1 MNRPFCKR
9 RYPCT
14 FILGV
19 FLCLDLVFFVAAA
32 FAQSQIFVLPGERI
46 VRIDKGIPQMHRKI
60 MDYQCPQTGY
70 YRIYSR
76 VWYNSGDVQLN
87 ESFYMDWRTNMGSA
101 VTPIDTN
108 VAGPYRVIKDDPG
121 PPHHAWRECGT
132 FYLTAGRYSLWMH
145 HYSLISDSFPE
156 FLNSALNPII
166 PESVRL
172 TDSLKIVYYPGT
184 DGAVR
189 ITPITMGAKPYQG
202 QMAPVIMNGESFQ
215 YRLAVYNRGEEI
227 LGAPLLRNTLPDGI
241 LAESFSTTPTHIQ
254 SHQQEWLLPDLAA
267 GDSLEIFVTARATQE
282 FPVGFTALLDH
293 AELEVVNDPDSTN
306 NHDQAVVYG
315 YKATP
320 TAADLQINLTAKS
333 DTLVE
338 KNSVLSPAVRPGGKI
353 AYTLEI
359 QNFGPDE
366 ASEIVVRQILP
377 PFFTV
382 QGSDPVHSPF
392 GTGSVIW
399 HFDHLAAGQSLTIS
413 LWGEVSFALPAQD
426 SLLVSYSEVSAT
438 TQDPLLSNNKD
449 QALVYALQAEQEP
462 PIPASKNFDLALDY
476 RAVTDTTIMVNGQS
490 QQAVLAGQTYSYQIT
505 LTNNGPGTA
514 RDILLWALVP
524 DSVSISSPTPFVQ
537 KSDTLF
543 WNLDSLAA
551 AGSTQITFN
560 ASVVKLLP
568 QDPFELF
575 SAGRVAADNDTTSGN
590 NDGQALVYALQAEQE
605 PPIPDVPLPYIT
617 AQPALVQVND
627 SVTVEVKVE
636 GAIVT
641 WDIWVYYVNGRID
654 SSFADDYIL
663 DHPLISGVWHQ
674 DLPLFGDTRLLTS
687 ALEEPVIFELRV
699 RDAYGRMATAQS
711 MIKIFSMNRMKLD
724 RNVYE
729 PDRQEPLAIQFKL
742 SSNRVARL
750 DVYDIAGTHIAKLSE
765 TDYLAGW
772 NTYYWDGRTSGGMLA
787 GSGVYIITIHSGD
800 FKDWKKCMIVR

>member
-377 PFFTV
+377 PYFTV

-490 QQAVLAGQTYSYQIT
+490 QQAVLAGQTYSYLIT

-560 ASVVKLLP
+560 ASVAKLLP

-674 DLPLFGDTRLLTS
+674 DLPLFGETRLLTS

>member
-462 PIPASKNFDLALDY
+462 PIPAS
-476 RAVTDTTIMVNGQS
+476 
-490 QQAVLAGQTYSYQIT
+490 
-505 LTNNGPGTA
+505 
-514 RDILLWALVP
+514 
-524 DSVSISSPTPFVQ
+524 
-537 KSDTLF
+537 
-543 WNLDSLAA
+543 
-551 AGSTQITFN
+551 
-560 ASVVKLLP
+560 
-568 QDPFELF
+568 
-575 SAGRVAADNDTTSGN
+575 
-590 NDGQALVYALQAEQE
+590 
-605 PPIPDVPLPYIT
+605 
-617 AQPALVQVND
+617 
-627 SVTVEVKVE
+627 
-636 GAIVT
+636 
-641 WDIWVYYVNGRID
+641 
-654 SSFADDYIL
+654 
-663 DHPLISGVWHQ
+663 
-674 DLPLFGDTRLLTS
+674 
-687 ALEEPVIFELRV
+687 
-699 RDAYGRMATAQS
+699 
-711 MIKIFSMNRMKLD
+711 
-724 RNVYE
+724 
-729 PDRQEPLAIQFKL
+729 
-742 SSNRVARL
+742 
-750 DVYDIAGTHIAKLSE
+750 
-765 TDYLAGW
+765 
-772 NTYYWDGRTSGGMLA
+772 
-787 GSGVYIITIHSGD
+787 
-800 FKDWKKCMIVR
+800 